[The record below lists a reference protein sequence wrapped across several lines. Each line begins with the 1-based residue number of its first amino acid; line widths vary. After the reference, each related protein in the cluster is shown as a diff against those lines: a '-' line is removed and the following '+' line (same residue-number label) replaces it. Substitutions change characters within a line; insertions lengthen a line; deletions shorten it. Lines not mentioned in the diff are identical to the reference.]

1 MVAGF
6 MLTEMPRQC
15 AINGHYKGVFSNEVL
30 NCKVSGYA
38 SSPLLLPVFMPCCL
52 PRCAKRASDRERESE
67 RERER
72 ESSIAAQMTNRYLFR
87 QLTMFDNQEAS
98 AAAVET

>member
-52 PRCAKRASDRERESE
+52 PRCAKRASDRERE
-67 RERER
+67 RERIVHCCPDDQQVFVQTTDDVR
-72 ESSIAAQMTNRYLFR
+72 QPRSIGSS
-87 QLTMFDNQEAS
+87 S
-98 AAAVET
+98 